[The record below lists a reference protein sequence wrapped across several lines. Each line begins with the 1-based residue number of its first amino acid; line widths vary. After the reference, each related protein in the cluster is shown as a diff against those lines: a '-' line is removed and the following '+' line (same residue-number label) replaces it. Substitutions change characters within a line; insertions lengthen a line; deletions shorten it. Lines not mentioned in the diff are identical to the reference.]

1 MVEKTRNQIRTRK
14 KDIRNIGTTVEE
26 RREKKRE
33 ILSETCFWV
42 LVEYGIGSPQI

>member
-1 MVEKTRNQIRTRK
+1 MVGKNERSDTDEK

-26 RREKKRE
+26 REEEKRE

-42 LVEYGIGSPQI
+42 LVEYGIGSPQN